1 MSLGNINWIS
11 QNCWSIKPAS
21 SEILACSFSYKI
33 MFFSVCHSNQD
44 DEEDKAIV
52 DGGAVWWVVEGNPF
66 PEPTKKNC
74 SVTGHNNN
82 TNWSN
87 KMKLI
92 YKASHGQHLSHVRG
106 RGRGKAEGS
115 GERKRKGDP
124 ENAKLLAFCSV
135 GLIWYTCQKKVIR
148 IMEIVNPFI

>member
-44 DEEDKAIV
+44 EEEDKAIV
-52 DGGAVWWVVEGNPF
+52 DGGAVSWMGRERKPLSRAD
-66 PEPTKKNC
+66 KKNC
-74 SVTGHNNN
+74 RVTGHNNN
-82 TNWSN
+82 KNWSN

-92 YKASHGQHLSHVRG
+92 YKVSHGQHLSHVRE

-115 GERKRKGDP
+115 GSGGRKRKGDP
-124 ENAKLLAFCSV
+124 ENAKLLAFCCV
-135 GLIWYTCQKKVIR
+135 GLIWYTCLKR
-148 IMEIVNPFI
+148 GLSGS